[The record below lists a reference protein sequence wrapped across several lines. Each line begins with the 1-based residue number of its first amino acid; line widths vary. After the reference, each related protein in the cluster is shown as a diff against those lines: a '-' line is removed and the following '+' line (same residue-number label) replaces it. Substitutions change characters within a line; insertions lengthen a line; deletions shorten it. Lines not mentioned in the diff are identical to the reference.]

1 MSSASDVVIVGGG
14 VIGCASA
21 YALSREGVRVTL
33 VEQDR
38 VGAHASGGSS
48 GLLTVHPERVYEG
61 SFGRLARVGRD
72 RFALC
77 APQLREETGIDI
89 ELQQDGLLTLV
100 PSEDA
105 AEVRA
110 TTREGVRWLEAA
122 EVRELEPGVGRQW
135 AGGLYAPQDGQ
146 VNTGRLTAA
155 LAEGAALY
163 GATFREAERVTGL
176 VEDGHHVRGVQSSA
190 GTIRAEA
197 VVIAAGPWSGL
208 LGELIH
214 VPISVYPV
222 KGQLVWARTRPVAL
236 RRPIYASGCYLAPK
250 FEHGI
255 AIGATEEH
263 VGFDERST
271 LAAVAALIDAAVQAC
286 PALADAELART
297 WASLRPASAD
307 GLPILGPVPDRPG
320 LILATG
326 HFRNGILLSLI
337 SGELVANWVL
347 GRSQPVDVSPFLPRT
362 MMATGATAD
371 AT

>member
-1 MSSASDVVIVGGG
+1 
-14 VIGCASA
+14 
-21 YALSREGVRVTL
+21 VRVTL

-38 VGAHASGGSS
+38 VGAHASGGSA

-61 SFGRLARVGRD
+61 AFGRLARVGRD
-72 RFALC
+72 RFAAY

-100 PSEDA
+100 PPAEAAEARRSASEDI
-105 AEVRA
+105 
-110 TTREGVRWLEAA
+110 RWLEAA
-122 EVRELEPGVGRQW
+122 EIQELEPEVGSRW
-135 AGGLYAPQDGQ
+135 AGGLFSTRDGQ

-155 LAEGAALY
+155 LSEGAARR
-163 GATFREAERVTGL
+163 GTVFREAERVTGL
-176 VEDGHHVRGVQSSA
+176 VEDGRSVRGVRTSA
-190 GTIRAEA
+190 GTLRADA

-250 FEHGI
+250 VELGI

-263 VGFDERST
+263 LGFDERPT
-271 LAAVAALIDAAVQAC
+271 LAPVAALIGAAVRAC
-286 PALADAELART
+286 PALADAELVGT

-320 LILATG
+320 LIIATG

-362 MMATGATAD
+362 MTAAEATA
-371 AT
+371 AAP